1 MYLTKSLIPVSRQLK
16 THTNQSSNQLS
27 IPGFYGGVLK
37 PKCDL
42 YHCELQVLSQVT
54 AFVFAHTVPSS
65 HSTLSATTKESS
77 RITGFTQ
84 EPNPKSELL
93 S

>member
-54 AFVFAHTVPSS
+54 AFVFAHSPIFPL
-65 HSTLSATTKESS
+65 HLSATTKESS

>member
-54 AFVFAHTVPSS
+54 AFVFAHSPIFPLHSVS
-65 HSTLSATTKESS
+65 HNQGEFQNYWLHA
-77 RITGFTQ
+77 RTQ
-84 EPNPKSELL
+84 PKK
-93 S
+93 